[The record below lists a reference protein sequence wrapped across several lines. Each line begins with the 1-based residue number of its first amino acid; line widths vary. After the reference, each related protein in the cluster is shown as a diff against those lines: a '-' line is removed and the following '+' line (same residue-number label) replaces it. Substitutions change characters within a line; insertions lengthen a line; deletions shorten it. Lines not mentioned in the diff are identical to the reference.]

1 MEGHGFSTSPG
12 NLPGALPD
20 NLQGYIATLERRV
33 REFTFLN
40 EVSRKLLSS
49 YDVDGVLKEA
59 LEMALVLTR
68 SEGGCIAIL
77 DKTTD
82 KIGEII
88 WAGHVYLSLKQ
99 FLSTEKAFFRNF
111 AAYGGIAEVKPGD
124 PVLSRFQQFQ
134 PSIRS
139 ALALPLQ
146 ERGQVLGV
154 IMVMHLHDKE
164 TDHGVIYDAEDMRTL
179 DLFGQQAAMLIEHT
193 KLKYDAGKMFAYWQA
208 LAALVTALEAKD
220 VYTENHSRRV
230 ARISKGLGKG
240 LGMPDNQVEE
250 IYFGAL
256 LHDIGKIGVPETV
269 LNKDSRLSDRELS
282 DIRKHPLIGS
292 KILGSLDFYPEVL
305 NIVKHHHER
314 YDGLGY
320 PHGLKGKNIP
330 VSARIVGLADAWDA
344 MTSDRVYRKALAV
357 ETAVAEI
364 QKGAGNQFDPGIA
377 DVFLEQ
383 VAKGSDFLF

>member
-1 MEGHGFSTSPG
+1 MEYLRLNT
-12 NLPGALPD
+12 LPEVVPD
-20 NLQGYIATLERRV
+20 RLRGYIATLERRV

-40 EVSRKLLSS
+40 EVSRKLLAS

-68 SEGGCIAIL
+68 SEGGCIAVV
-77 DKTTD
+77 DKTEE
-82 KIGEII
+82 KPGEII
-88 WAGHVYLSLKQ
+88 WVGQVYPGLKQ
-99 FLSTEKAFFRNF
+99 ILNAEKDFFSKF
-111 AAYGGIAEVKPGD
+111 TACTGIVELKPGD
-124 PVLSRFQQFQ
+124 PVLSKLQQLQ
-134 PSIRS
+134 PSIKS

-146 ERGQVLGV
+146 EGGQVLGL

-164 TDHGVIYDAEDMRTL
+164 ADHGVIYNAEDMRTL

-208 LAALVTALEAKD
+208 LAALVSALEAKD

-230 ARISKGLGKG
+230 AGISKGLAKALG
-240 LGMPDNQVEE
+240 LSDNQVEE

-256 LHDIGKIGVPETV
+256 LHDIGKIGIPETV
-269 LNKDSRLSDRELS
+269 LNKEGRLSDREFG

-292 KILGSLDFYPEVL
+292 KILGSLDFYPQVL

-320 PHGLKGKNIP
+320 PDRLKGENIP
-330 VSARIVGLADAWDA
+330 ASARIVGLADAWDA
-344 MTSDRVYRKALAV
+344 MTSDRVYRKALPF

-364 QKGAGNQFDPGIA
+364 QKGAGSQFDPEIA
-377 DVFLEQ
+377 GVFLDHI
-383 VAKGSDFLF
+383 AKGSDFLS